1 MHLCKVLCFFRVNHL
16 AIFFLNAMLFEGEV
30 GLNKTAR
37 VGDLFEKKKL
47 IGAKKGV
54 IWDLR
59 VLLRVYP

>member
-1 MHLCKVLCFFRVNHL
+1 M